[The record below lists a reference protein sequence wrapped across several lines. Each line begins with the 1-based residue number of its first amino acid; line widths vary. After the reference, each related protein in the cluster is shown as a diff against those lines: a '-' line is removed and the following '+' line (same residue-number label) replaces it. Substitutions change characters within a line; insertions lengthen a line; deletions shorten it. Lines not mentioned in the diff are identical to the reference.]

1 VPREGGAAEMAT
13 TMVTGVLE
21 NLGLGLSGPSSGPAG
36 EMTAR
41 EQEAW
46 DMVQRLEGE
55 VKLLREALGKETS
68 DVKRERER
76 ERWIYLICIHVY
88 IYIMFTWY
96 GATCFHF
103 PTDLY
108 PFTTYILTL
117 ANNNN
122 NNIYNNNINNN
133 NNNINNNN
141 NNINNINNNNI
152 NNK

>member
-68 DVKRERER
+68 DVRERER
-76 ERWIYLICIHVY
+76 YLICIHVY
-88 IYIMFTWY
+88 NRVYIFTCVCWNL
-96 GATCFHF
+96 FSF
-103 PTDLY
+103 PY
-108 PFTTYILTL
+108 
-117 ANNNN
+117 
-122 NNIYNNNINNN
+122 
-133 NNNINNNN
+133 
-141 NNINNINNNNI
+141 
-152 NNK
+152 